1 MDTRTVLIVVVV
13 FTLVIVVSLVLLI
26 RSRAARPLNNSVDAT
41 ITQIKVEAS
50 SMSNWW
56 VVIAQWS
63 DPRSGQ
69 TLIFRSAHLEFSPKH
84 HIGERVTVK
93 FNTAQPKR
101 CHMEL

>member
-13 FTLVIVVSLVLLI
+13 LTFVFVVCLILLI
-26 RSRAARPLNNSVDAT
+26 RSRTVKPLNKSVDAT
-41 ITQIKVEAS
+41 VTQIKVEAS

-69 TLIFRSAHLEFSPKH
+69 TLIFRSAHLRFPPKH

-93 FNTAQPKR
+93 FNTAQTKR
-101 CHMEL
+101 YHMEL